1 MYPYM
6 RLTKELIRQKF
17 LKKISVSEVHT
28 YYTICWPIDLDPWWE
43 LNNGRTLTLYDLGR
57 ISFLL
62 RTGLKNKIMKQGWRF
77 TVAGSSIRYRKRITM
92 FSLMKV
98 NTRFLGWDERFIYFQ
113 QTMWR
118 KNQPISSILI
128 RSAITDAN
136 GIVTSDRFE
145 SLMGLNT
152 KLKLP
157 DWATDWSKAEAKRTW
172 PPEI

>member
-77 TVAGSSIRYRKRITM
+77 TVAGSSIRYRKRVTM